1 MIILP
6 TIIENITTRR
16 DKTWK
21 LTIGT
26 QELSPEQAGEVV
38 KLNQEYCYLALK
50 RNEFKSRDVEIISSL
65 QSELEFSDKPPGQ
78 RLRAVLY
85 RLWEHEPEG
94 YKDFELFYRFHME
107 KVISH
112 FKTKLP

>member
-1 MIILP
+1 MLILP
-6 TIIENITTRR
+6 SIIENITTRR

-21 LTIGT
+21 LTVGT
-26 QELSPEQAGEVV
+26 QELSPEQAAEMV

-50 RNEFKSRDVEIISSL
+50 KNEFKSRDLEIMSTL
-65 QSELEFSDKPPGQ
+65 QGELEFSDKPPGV

-85 RLWEHEPEG
+85 RLWEQDAEG
-94 YKDFELFYRFHME
+94 YKDFELYYRWRME
-107 KVISH
+107 KIIEH